1 MNNIPE
7 SDDQRLLNARLAS
20 VTAERDHLVEC
31 IGRAAVKADQ
41 TGNMVPAWLDDM
53 ALHIAG
59 VAYRGT
65 RHLHVGN
72 ATQTTP

>member
-1 MNNIPE
+1 V
-7 SDDQRLLNARLAS
+7 DRLLLNSRLAS
-20 VTAERDHLVEC
+20 VTAERDHLVMC
-31 IGRAAVKADQ
+31 IGRAAVEADQ

-65 RHLHVGN
+65 RHLPVGN
-72 ATQTTP
+72 AIQTSP